1 MKKTIALVLALAL
14 LFCLTGCA
22 GEEKTGSSLQEKLN
36 GVQTPGTTDTDTD
49 AQDKTE
55 TPLSD
60 KKPASD
66 KTPSSDKAP
75 AKGNTD
81 KQTDKQDTDA
91 PEKTASEGGYDNF
104 AGIYVS
110 DQQMDEV
117 TTVLQIYPFADMLL
131 LEYSSW
137 MDGYLYDTWCEEFW
151 PDPDIEEDG
160 QYESVTGMSQCF
172 SAMNGTG
179 NYWKT
184 AEPRTI
190 VILEDGVEVQGP
202 WNENTFY
209 ERDDDRKGV
218 HESIDYQFPEP
229 AANGEND
236 AGAPIGKWE
245 SDVGILSIYLEIRED
260 NTMCCIYKP
269 RHKAV
274 FVFDGEWV
282 MDSSTGN
289 LECCLERIG
298 GGPTPYFPSFWFDE
312 DGEGLLLMDTACD
325 MAGLFDE
332 GLYLWP
338 AEEDE
343 EWTFDYPMSWMM
355 GTYAECMSEA
365 GAFCDENGEWM
376 YYSYYVPQLLLDSY
390 ENPGTAGEINEE
402 IYTRFAAVAEDG
414 LTQAWQEKAPVYHTV
429 NYGASNY
436 TGVEMLVVFA
446 LSDTE
451 EDTCCAYYYDRE
463 RDVRLSTSEMLEY
476 LGISTQNFLDTV
488 RTAAGTYFDS
498 EYSYMSHS
506 ERQESGF
513 DEGRAWTISDEQIN
527 LDMPLFVN
535 EAGNMMAIARISSL
549 ENGGW
554 YYAALNLNFDSV
566 G

>member
-55 TPLSD
+55 TPSSD

-81 KQTDKQDTDA
+81 KQTDKQDTDT

-179 NYWKT
+179 SYWKM

-190 VILEDGVEVQGP
+190 VILEDGVEVQGL
-202 WNENTFY
+202 WNETAFY
-209 ERDDDRKGV
+209 TRDDDRKGV

-229 AANGEND
+229 GTNGED
-236 AGAPIGKWE
+236 ETDAPIGKWE
-245 SDVGILSIYLEIRED
+245 SDDGFLSIYLEIRED
-260 NTMCCIYKP
+260 NTMRCIYKS
-269 RHKAV
+269 RHMAV
-274 FVFDGEWV
+274 SVFDGEWV

-365 GAFCDENGEWM
+365 DAFCDENGEWM

-436 TGVEMLVVFA
+436 TGIEMLVVFA
-446 LSDTE
+446 ISDTE

-476 LGISTQNFLDTV
+476 LGISTQNYLDTV

-498 EYSYMSHS
+498 EYSYMSQS
-506 ERQESGF
+506 ERQESSF

-535 EAGNMMAIARISSL
+535 EAGDMMAIARISSL
-549 ENGGW
+549 ANGGW